1 LVKKNNQGDT
11 AKYEVKKNNQGAKYE
26 VKDEDYLPYNYEED
40 EDYLPYN
47 YEEDEDYLACKALA
61 KSLDRK
67 YFEKLLVENGL
78 DDIDF
83 DKFFST

>member
-1 LVKKNNQGDT
+1 MVKKNNQGDT

-26 VKDEDYLPYNYEED
+26 VKD

>member
-40 EDYLPYN
+40 EDYL
-47 YEEDEDYLACKALA
+47 ACKALS
-61 KSLDRK
+61 KSYDRK
-67 YFEKLLVENGL
+67 DFEKLLVKGGL
-78 DDIDF
+78 DKIIDF

>member
-1 LVKKNNQGDT
+1 MVKKNNQGDT

-26 VKDEDYLPYNYEED
+26 VEDEDYLKAYNYEED
-40 EDYLPYN
+40 DDYLMV
-47 YEEDEDYLACKALA
+47 KALA
-61 KSLDRK
+61 KSLDKK
-67 YFEKLLVENGL
+67 YVEKILVENGF

>member
-11 AKYEVKKNNQGAKYE
+11 AKYEVRKNNQGAKYE
-26 VKDEDYLPYNYEED
+26 VEDEDYLKAYNYEED
-40 EDYLPYN
+40 DDYLMV
-47 YEEDEDYLACKALA
+47 KALA
-61 KSLDRK
+61 KSLDKK
-67 YFEKLLVENGL
+67 YVEKILVENGF